1 MIMKD
6 NLNLTAT
13 KQSRLV
19 AFICIAAAF
28 GGLLFGFDTAVI
40 SGIVLPVKVQ
50 FGMDASTEGWFV
62 SSGLLGCILGV
73 ITAGL
78 LSDRLGRKPVLM
90 IAGIAFLI
98 SGIGCALANSTDML
112 VVFRIIG
119 GIGVG
124 TASVISPMYI
134 TEFSPAKIRGKMVA
148 VYQLAITIGILLA
161 YFSNALL
168 VMVSENIHAG
178 NALIEWIFQ
187 KEVWRGMFFMMSIP
201 SIIFIVLILMVPES
215 PRWLIS
221 KGKSTKA
228 LTILKSILPDDKAKT
243 EHEVIETARVKTGL
257 SSRSVFHKSIR
268 LPLIIGIM
276 LAIFQQFSGINAIIY
291 YGPKILTA
299 AGLNGDDALQ
309 VQVIIGAVNVLFTIV
324 AIMQSDKFGR
334 KPLLLVGL
342 SGMIFSLLVAGWCFY
357 TGNTEGP
364 LLLIMLLLF
373 IACFA
378 LSAGPIT
385 WILINE
391 IFPNDVRVKGVTIC
405 TLALWGAVW
414 VVGQFFPWLLEN
426 VGAAGAFWIFA
437 GFSALNLIFCLK
449 LLVETK
455 GKTLE
460 QIEAIYIPAH

>member
-1 MIMKD
+1 MSPK
-6 NLNLTAT
+6 N
-13 KQSRLV
+13 KSRLT

-40 SGIVLPVKVQ
+40 SGIVLPVKSQ
-50 FGMDASTEGWFV
+50 FGMDAATEGWFV

-73 ITAGL
+73 LTAGL
-78 LSDRLGRKPVLM
+78 LSDRIGRKPVLM
-90 IAGIAFLI
+90 IAGLAFLI
-98 SGIGCALANSTDML
+98 SGVGCALADSTDSL
-112 VVFRIIG
+112 VLFRIIG

-134 TEFSPAKIRGKMVA
+134 TEFSPARVRGKMVA

-168 VMVSENIHAG
+168 VIISEAIQADNK
-178 NALIEWIFQ
+178 LIQWLFQ
-187 KEVWRGMFFMMSIP
+187 TEVWRSMFLMMAVP
-201 SIIFIVLILMVPES
+201 SIIFIILILLVPES

-221 KGKSTKA
+221 KGKGMKA
-228 LTILKSILPDDKAKT
+228 LDILKSVLPEDNAESEFK
-243 EHEVIETARVKTGL
+243 VIEGSRFRSEQSA
-257 SSRSVFHKSIR
+257 RSVFHKNVR

-334 KPLLLVGL
+334 KPLLVIGL
-342 SGMIFSLLVAGWCFY
+342 SGMILSLLIAGACFY

-364 LLLIMLLLF
+364 LLLMMLLLF

-391 IFPNDVRVKGVTIC
+391 IFPNDIRVKGVTIC
-405 TLALWGAVW
+405 TLALWAAVW

-426 VGAAGAFWIFA
+426 AGAAGAFWIFA
-437 GFSALNLIFCLK
+437 GFSTLNLLFCLK